1 MGVNIHITSGPVL
14 EKASDLA
21 GLLTSLQEND
31 ILFIDEIHRLNR
43 VVEEY
48 LYPAMEDFRLDIM
61 LDSGPAA
68 RSVNLPLKHFTLVGA
83 TTRSGLLTG
92 PLRDRFG
99 LQYRLELYNE
109 KDIVK
114 ILMRSARILG
124 VELSEEAA
132 KILGGR
138 CRGTPRVANR
148 VLRRCRDVAQV
159 RGTGIIDERA
169 AIKTLEMLGIDSEGL
184 DPTDRKILAMMI
196 DKFGGG
202 PVGLGTISAAM
213 GEEPDTLEEVYE
225 PYLIQKGLISRTPRG
240 RVATHNAYR
249 MLHKPIPKALL
260 NEQTELEL

>member
-1 MGVNIHITSGPVL
+1 M
-14 EKASDLA
+14 
-21 GLLTSLQEND
+21 
-31 ILFIDEIHRLNR
+31 FIDEIHRLNR

-124 VELSEEAA
+124 VELTEGAA
-132 KILGGR
+132 EILGGR
-138 CRGTPRVANR
+138 CRGTPRIANR
-148 VLRRCRDVAQV
+148 VLNH
-159 RGTGIIDERA
+159 TGNIVIIIVLYFTRKK
-169 AIKTLEMLGIDSEGL
+169 KTLQNMFLFCE
-184 DPTDRKILAMMI
+184 ILYN
-196 DKFGGG
+196 KTYNKKN
-202 PVGLGTISAAM
+202 L
-213 GEEPDTLEEVYE
+213 
-225 PYLIQKGLISRTPRG
+225 
-240 RVATHNAYR
+240 
-249 MLHKPIPKALL
+249 
-260 NEQTELEL
+260 